1 MFIGFRTHVFTRFS
15 GEGFLAALA
24 SGRTYRQV
32 AEDFDISTRTI
43 QNWKRRIE
51 SNTRGGTRRSKIS
64 LEALRKD
71 VEMYPDAYQYE
82 RAARFNCTQNAIFK
96 RLKKLNISKKKQP
109 SIRKLAA

>member
-1 MFIGFRTHVFTRFS
+1 MYSRDFREKV
-15 GEGFLAALA
+15 LAALA

-51 SNTRGGTRRSKIS
+51 SNTRGRTRRSKIS

-82 RAARFNCTQNAIFK
+82 RAARFNCTQNAIHK
-96 RLKKLNISKKKQP
+96 RLKKLGISKKNSP
-109 SIRKLAA
+109 ASES

>member
-1 MFIGFRTHVFTRFS
+1 MYSRDFREKVLS
-15 GEGFLAALA
+15 ALA

-32 AEDFDISTRTI
+32 AQDFDISTRTI

-96 RLKKLNISKKKQP
+96 RLKKLGMSKKNSP
-109 SIRKLAA
+109 ASES